1 MARKSGGFSLEGIA
15 DFRPVMDLPIGKA
28 LLFMIANGAIKGTT
42 VLINRGLG
50 IDHMWSA
57 ALLSVLFKLDP
68 VEEQL
73 GDISELAS
81 TFAMMDFFNRV
92 QANPVTEGKVQ
103 TMVQNLLAPKAVQ
116 AQLVEADAGL
126 GAAPAVAMDES
137 EAKLL
142 AIAGF

>member
-1 MARKSGGFSLEGIA
+1 
-15 DFRPVMDLPIGKA
+15 
-28 LLFMIANGAIKGTT
+28 
-42 VLINRGLG
+42 
-50 IDHMWSA
+50 
-57 ALLSVLFKLDP
+57 
-68 VEEQL
+68 
-73 GDISELAS
+73 
-81 TFAMMDFFNRV
+81 MMDFFNRV